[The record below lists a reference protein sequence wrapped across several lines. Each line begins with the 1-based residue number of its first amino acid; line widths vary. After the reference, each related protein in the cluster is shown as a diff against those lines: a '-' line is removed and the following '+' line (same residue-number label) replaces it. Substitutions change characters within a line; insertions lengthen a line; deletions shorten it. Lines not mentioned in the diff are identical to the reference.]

1 MTETLRIETDTRGVA
16 TLTLTRGEKHN
27 AMSGLMMT
35 ELTQAA
41 ATLGA
46 DPTVRAVV
54 FASEGKSFSA
64 GADLGWMRE
73 QVAADRAG
81 RIAEATRLANMLR
94 ALNEMP
100 KPLIARVHGNAFG
113 GGLGIM
119 SVSDVAIGVPGA
131 KFGFTETRLGII
143 PGTIS
148 PYVLAR
154 MGEGRARR
162 VMMSSRLFDADEARD
177 LGLLSKV
184 VEASALD
191 AAIEDEVKPYL
202 SAAPEA
208 VARTKALVR
217 SLGPVIDDAVIAATI
232 ERLVDT
238 WETDEAGE
246 GLAAFFDK
254 SKPGWVVVE

>member
-1 MTETLRIETDTRGVA
+1 MTGTLRIDSDARGVA
-16 TLTLTRGEKHN
+16 TVTLTRGEKHN
-27 AMSGLMMT
+27 AMNGQMMT

-46 DPTVRAVV
+46 DPAVRAVV
-54 FASEGKSFSA
+54 FSSEGKSFSA

-113 GGLGIM
+113 GGLGII
-119 SVSDVAIGVPGA
+119 SVCDVAICVEDT

-148 PYVLAR
+148 PYVIAR

-162 VMMSSRLFDADEARD
+162 VMMSSRLFGADEAKD
-177 LGLLSKV
+177 LGLIAKV
-184 VEASALD
+184 VTPENLDSAVEAEIA
-191 AAIEDEVKPYL
+191 PYL
-202 SAAPEA
+202 NAAPEA
-208 VARTKALVR
+208 VARAKALVR
-217 SLGPVIDDAVIAATI
+217 SLGPVIDDDVIAGTI
-232 ERLVDT
+232 NRLVDT
-238 WETDEAGE
+238 WETDEARQ

-254 SKPGWVVVE
+254 TKPSWVS

>member
-1 MTETLRIETDTRGVA
+1 MTETLRIETDARGIA

-27 AMSGLMMT
+27 AMSGQMMT
-35 ELTQAA
+35 ELTDAA
-41 ATLGA
+41 AALGA
-46 DPTVRAVV
+46 DPAVRAVI

-64 GADLGWMRE
+64 GADLNWMRE

-113 GGLGIM
+113 GGLGII
-119 SVSDVAIGVPGA
+119 SICDVAIGVDGA

-148 PYVLAR
+148 PYILAR
-154 MGEGRARR
+154 IGEGMARR
-162 VMMSSRLFDADEARD
+162 VFMSSRLFDADEAKD
-177 LGLLSKV
+177 LGLLAKV
-184 VEASALD
+184 VSADALD
-191 AAIEDEVKPYL
+191 AAVEREVMPYL
-202 SAAPEA
+202 SVAPGA
-208 VARTKALVR
+208 VARAKRLAR
-217 SLGPVIDDAVIAATI
+217 GLGPVIDDAVIAATV
-232 ERLVDT
+232 EQLADT
-238 WETDEAGE
+238 WETEEARE

-254 SKPGWVVVE
+254 STPAWVV

>member
-1 MTETLRIETDTRGVA
+1 MTETVQIETDARGIS

-27 AMSGLMMT
+27 AMSGQMMS

-41 ATLGA
+41 AVLGA
-46 DPTVRAVV
+46 DPTVRAVII
-54 FASEGKSFSA
+54 AAEGKSFSA

-81 RIAEATRLANMLR
+81 RISEATRLANMLR
-94 ALNEMP
+94 ALNELP
-100 KPLIARVHGNAFG
+100 KPVIARVHGNAFG

-119 SVSDVAIGVPGA
+119 SVSDAAIGVPAA

-154 MGEGRARR
+154 LGEGHARR
-162 VMMSSRLFDADEARD
+162 VMMSARLFDAAEARE
-177 LGLLSKV
+177 LGLLSHV
-184 VEASALD
+184 VEPEALD
-191 AAIEDEVKPYL
+191 DAIEAEVLPYL
-202 SAAPEA
+202 SAAPDA

-217 SLGPVIDDAVIAATI
+217 SLSAPIDDATIAATI

-238 WETDEAGE
+238 WETAEAAE
-246 GLAAFFDK
+246 GLAAFFKK
-254 SKPGWVVVE
+254 SKPSWVV

>member
-1 MTETLRIETDTRGVA
+1 MTETLRIEIDARGVA

-27 AMSGLMMT
+27 AMNGQMMT

-46 DPTVRAVV
+46 DPAVRAVV

-73 QVAADRAG
+73 QVAADRTG

-113 GGLGIM
+113 GGLGII
-119 SVSDVAIGVPGA
+119 SVCDMAICVEDA

-148 PYVLAR
+148 PYVIAR

-162 VMMSSRLFDADEARD
+162 VMMSSRLFGADEAQN
-177 LGLLSKV
+177 LGLIAKV
-184 VEASALD
+184 VTSDDLDSAVEAEIA
-191 AAIEDEVKPYL
+191 PYL

-217 SLGPVIDDAVIAATI
+217 SLGPVIDDDVIAGTI
-232 ERLVDT
+232 NRLADT
-238 WETDEAGE
+238 WETDEARE
-246 GLAAFFDK
+246 GLVAFFDK
-254 SKPGWVVVE
+254 TKPSWVS

>member
-1 MTETLRIETDTRGVA
+1 MTETLRIDSDARGVA
-16 TLTLTRGEKHN
+16 TVTLTRGEKHN
-27 AMSGLMMT
+27 AMNGQMMT
-35 ELTQAA
+35 DLTQVA

-46 DPTVRAVV
+46 DPAVRAVV

-113 GGLGIM
+113 GGLGII
-119 SVSDVAIGVPGA
+119 SVCDVAICVEDA

-162 VMMSSRLFDADEARD
+162 VMMSSRIFGADEAKD
-177 LGLLSKV
+177 LGLIAKV
-184 VEASALD
+184 VTQEDLDSAVETE
-191 AAIEDEVKPYL
+191 IVPYL

-208 VARTKALVR
+208 VARAKALVR
-217 SLGPVIDDAVIAATI
+217 SLGPVIDDDVIAGTI
-232 ERLVDT
+232 NRLVDT
-238 WETDEAGE
+238 WETDAARE
-246 GLAAFFDK
+246 GLSAFFDK
-254 SKPGWVVVE
+254 TKPSWVS